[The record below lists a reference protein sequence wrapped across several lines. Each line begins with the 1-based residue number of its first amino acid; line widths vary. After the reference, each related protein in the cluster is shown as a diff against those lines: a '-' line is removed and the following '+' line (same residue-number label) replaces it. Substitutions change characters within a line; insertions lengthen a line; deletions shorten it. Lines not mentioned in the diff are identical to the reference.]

1 MKFGS
6 WLRRARRWQSYP
18 KLLVP
23 ITKGP
28 LLGYYHFLT
37 GYFLPVYWSMLQE
50 QQRQFVM
57 ISCGPMDK
65 WFSLLPRQPQKVI
78 DPVEGLQTAFRA
90 VGSRFARGYVVET
103 FRDWDLYRNFSQRPL
118 SEVSEHIR
126 GRFAPPHEPK
136 PGDKPK
142 AVVLIRDHVPDA
154 LTRHPT
160 REFGPAKRN
169 IPNLKAVA
177 KSLEKHFSVELLDG
191 SAQTPEETVAACSN
205 ADLLI
210 GQHGAGL
217 ANALFLPPG
226 AHVIEIGWN
235 PVESNPLGHFEALS
249 AELGLGWKYLAL
261 QEDQFAPIS
270 AEELER
276 ELLPYVD
283 PLS

>member
-1 MKFGS
+1 
-6 WLRRARRWQSYP
+6 
-18 KLLVP
+18 
-23 ITKGP
+23 
-28 LLGYYHFLT
+28 
-37 GYFLPVYWSMLQE
+37 
-50 QQRQFVM
+50 
-57 ISCGPMDK
+57 MDK
-65 WFSLLPRQPQKVI
+65 WFEWLPQKPAQTM
-78 DPVEGLQTAFRA
+78 DAVEGLQTAYRA
-90 VGSRFARGYVVET
+90 RKRGFARGFVIET
-103 FRDWDLYRNFSQRPL
+103 FTDWDLYRNFSQRPL

-126 GRFAPPHEPK
+126 GRFVPPHEPK

-154 LTRHPT
+154 LTQHPT

-169 IPNLKAVA
+169 IPNLKTVA

-191 SAQTPEETVAACSN
+191 SAKTPEETVAACSN

-226 AHVIEIGWN
+226 AQVIEIGWN
-235 PVESNPLGHFEALS
+235 PVGSNPLGHFEALS

-270 AEELER
+270 AEDLER
-276 ELLPYVD
+276 ELLAYTDSPR
-283 PLS
+283 